1 MHLDLR
7 PQSDMEWPEIIMI
20 MLEGIR
26 RGKKGEIKDTKY
38 TKGAI
43 KYKKV
48 QKSINRSQIVPYGII
63 RYKSV
68 QKRTKR

>member
-26 RGKKGEIKDTKY
+26 REKKGEIKDTKY
-38 TKGAI
+38 TKGTI

-63 RYKSV
+63 SV

>member
-38 TKGAI
+38 TKGTI

-48 QKSINRSQIVPYGII
+48 HKS
-63 RYKSV
+63 
-68 QKRTKR
+68 

>member
-43 KYKKV
+43 K
-48 QKSINRSQIVPYGII
+48 
-63 RYKSV
+63 
-68 QKRTKR
+68 

>member
-1 MHLDLR
+1 
-7 PQSDMEWPEIIMI
+7 MEWPEIIMI

-68 QKRTKR
+68 QKGSKWYQKGLKRYK